1 METNKVQQIITDE
14 LSDYEKR
21 IINIIRKL
29 KPYDVLE
36 VSLQKNNDKILQII
50 CRNTIKETFPLL

>member
-21 IINIIRKL
+21 IINIIRNL